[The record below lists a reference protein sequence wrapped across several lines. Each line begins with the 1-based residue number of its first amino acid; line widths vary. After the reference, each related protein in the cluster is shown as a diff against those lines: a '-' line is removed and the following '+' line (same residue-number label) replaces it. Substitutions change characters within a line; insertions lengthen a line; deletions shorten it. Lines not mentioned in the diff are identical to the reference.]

1 MPALPLSL
9 MTSLWEQFSAVL
21 PPRPPETHP
30 LGCHRP
36 RIADRLVCE
45 QLLQVLVL
53 GCAYERIADHRCSAT
68 TLRTRRNEW
77 IAAGR
82 FATLETVALA
92 AYDRTIGLDL
102 HDVAVDGCIVK
113 APCGGEAAGRSPV
126 DRGNQGTKRSLLVD
140 GNGIP
145 LGVVVSSANRHDSPL
160 WRPTL
165 ALLQRFAPLPADL
178 IVHLDAGYD
187 SAVTRE
193 TLAELGYQ
201 GEITPKGTRVALQQ
215 PRRWVIER
223 TNAWHNR
230 GFGKLAVCTE
240 RRIRVIEA
248 LIAFANTIIILRRL
262 AAKPPPIAHA
272 MGCH

>member
-36 RIADRLVCE
+36 RIADRLVFE
-45 QLLQVLVL
+45 KLLQVLVL

-77 IAAGR
+77 IAAGL
-82 FATLETVALA
+82 FATLETLALA

-126 DRGNQGTKRSLLVD
+126 DCGKQGTKRSLLVD
-140 GNGIP
+140 GNEIP

-160 WRPTL
+160 LRPTL
-165 ALLQRFAPLPADL
+165 ELLQRFAPLPATL
-178 IVHLDAGYD
+178 TVHLDAGYD

-215 PRRWVIER
+215 TRRWVIER

-248 LIAFANTIIILRRL
+248 LIALANTIIILRRL
-262 AAKPPPIAHA
+262 AAKPPPIAQA